1 MKNSSNQTAMKWG
14 SISALVGIIFWF
26 GLYFTDL
33 YMNNSVNW
41 TIYLVVLSCQVLG
54 IKEFRDKM
62 NGGFVKFGT
71 AFGISFKIALLSG
84 IVSSLMGY
92 VMSKWIDTG
101 MTEAIK
107 QKAMNDMIAKGMSD
121 EMIDKAMNMTS
132 FFFKPEFILIVGII
146 MGALIFGSIFS
157 LIISAIMKKDDTFLN
172 IDSNESSDSFKLN

>member
-121 EMIDKAMNMTS
+121 EMIDKAMSFSS
-132 FFFKPEFILIVGII
+132 FFFTPEFILIGGII
-146 MGALIFGSIFS
+146 GALIFGSIIS
-157 LIISAIMKKDDTFLN
+157 LIVAAIMKKDDPTLQ
-172 IDSNESSDSFKLN
+172 SPGV